1 MLKPFYKVS
10 NAKKTRIEENEQEI
24 QNRFIQSKFYIV
36 QKDNSVK
43 YINQLRPINFTKS
56 KYIYIYK

>member
-1 MLKPFYKVS
+1 MLKPFDKVS
-10 NAKKTRIEENEQEI
+10 SAKKTRIEENEQEI

-36 QKDNSVK
+36 QKDNSVN

-56 KYIYIYK
+56 KYIYL